1 MGIPQFNDITS
12 FSNTEISEAIIKA
25 EKELFTLRF
34 KKATRQPF
42 KPHEIKHTKRRLAHL
57 KTLLTVRLDVIEK
70 KQRNILVKLVKE
82 NNYMT
87 ENYWINKLKKKTMI
101 KEF

>member
-1 MGIPQFNDITS
+1 MGIPQFKDVTS
-12 FSNTEISEAIIKA
+12 LSNNEISEAIIRA

-57 KTLLTVRLDVIEK
+57 KTLLTLRLDMIEK
-70 KQRNILVKLVKE
+70 KQSNVLVELVKK

-87 ENYWINKLKKKTMI
+87 ENY
-101 KEF
+101 

>member
-1 MGIPQFNDITS
+1 MGIPQFNDVTS
-12 FSNTEISEAIIKA
+12 LSNNEISEAIIRA

-57 KTLLTVRLDVIEK
+57 KTLLTARLDLIEK
-70 KQRNILVKLVKE
+70 EQSNIV
-82 NNYMT
+82 
-87 ENYWINKLKKKTMI
+87 
-101 KEF
+101 

>member
-1 MGIPQFNDITS
+1 MGIPQFSDVTS
-12 FSNTEISEAIIKA
+12 LSNNEISEAIIRT

-42 KPHEIKHTKRRLAHL
+42 KPHEIKHTNRRLAHL
-57 KTLLTVRLDVIEK
+57 KTLLTLRLDLIEK
-70 KQRNILVKLVKE
+70 KQSSVLVELVKK

-87 ENYWINKLKKKTMI
+87 
-101 KEF
+101 

>member
-1 MGIPQFNDITS
+1 MGIPQFNDVTS
-12 FSNTEISEAIIKA
+12 LSNNEISEAIIRA

-57 KTLLTVRLDVIEK
+57 KTLLTLRLDMIEK
-70 KQRNILVKLVKE
+70 KQSNVLVELVKK

-87 ENYWINKLKKKTMI
+87 ENY
-101 KEF
+101 

>member
-1 MGIPQFNDITS
+1 MGIPQFSDVTS
-12 FSNTEISEAIIKA
+12 LSNNEISEAIIRT

-57 KTLLTVRLDVIEK
+57 KTLLTLRLDLIEK
-70 KQRNILVKLVKE
+70 KQTNVLVELVKK
-82 NNYMT
+82 NNYIT
-87 ENYWINKLKKKTMI
+87 ENY
-101 KEF
+101 

>member
-1 MGIPQFNDITS
+1 MGIPQFNDVTS
-12 FSNTEISEAIIKA
+12 LSNNEISEAIIRT

-57 KTLLTVRLDVIEK
+57 KTLLTVRLDLIEK
-70 KQRNILVKLVKE
+70 EQSNIV
-82 NNYMT
+82 
-87 ENYWINKLKKKTMI
+87 
-101 KEF
+101 